1 MSTDTVFGTLT
12 RPDGL
17 ERVLVVRRTDGLA
30 TYRRQWADPASGQ
43 WASPG
48 PDCGLYDTV
57 EMAEAEARSKVWW
70 LAA

>member
-1 MSTDTVFGTLT
+1 MDTIVGTLT

-17 ERVLVVRRTDGLA
+17 ERVLVVTRADGLA
-30 TYRRQWADPASGQ
+30 TYRRQWAEASGQ
-43 WASPG
+43 WVSTG

-57 EMAEAEARSKVWW
+57 ETAEAEARTKIWW